1 MKPENTTAPA
11 RNAQINE
18 AEWKVRVDLAA
29 CYRLVVKNGWD
40 DLIYTHI
47 SAAVPGAEH
56 QYLINPFGLTFEE
69 ITASN
74 LVKVGLDGE
83 VIGESPHRVN
93 PTGFTIHGAVHAAR
107 PDAKCVIHLHT
118 PSGTAVSMLECGLLP
133 LSQHAMRFYRN
144 IGYHAYE
151 GVALDSAE
159 RERLV
164 ADLGQH
170 KAMLLRNHG
179 TLTCGVTVAE
189 AYTLM
194 YTLENACSL
203 QLRAMAASRDL
214 VIPPEPV
221 LEYSLAQLLGD
232 GTPEGEL
239 EWPALL
245 RRLDREDSSY
255 KN

>member
-1 MKPENTTAPA
+1 
-11 RNAQINE
+11 
-18 AEWKVRVDLAA
+18 
-29 CYRLVVKNGWD
+29 
-40 DLIYTHI
+40 
-47 SAAVPGAEH
+47 
-56 QYLINPFGLTFEE
+56 
-69 ITASN
+69 
-74 LVKVGLDGE
+74 
-83 VIGESPHRVN
+83 
-93 PTGFTIHGAVHAAR
+93 
-107 PDAKCVIHLHT
+107 
-118 PSGTAVSMLECGLLP
+118 
-133 LSQHAMRFYRN
+133 
-144 IGYHAYE
+144 
-151 GVALDSAE
+151 
-159 RERLV
+159 
-164 ADLGQH
+164 
-170 KAMLLRNHG
+170 MLLRNHG

-245 RRLDREDSSY
+245 RRLDREDPSY